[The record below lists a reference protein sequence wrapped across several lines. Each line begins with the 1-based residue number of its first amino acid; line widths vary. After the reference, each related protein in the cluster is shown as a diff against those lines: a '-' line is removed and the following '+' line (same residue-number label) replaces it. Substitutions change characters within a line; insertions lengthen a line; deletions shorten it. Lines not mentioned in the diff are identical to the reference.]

1 MPLLLSRDGETFFHT
16 SESFYFYPPPGNF
29 SLAPIFPGGGPVGLP
44 TFVTIYGSGFLGFDG
59 AAAHVRCRW
68 SRPAPTPSWWPLGF
82 SPSHGGAVAAD
93 VTEPSVLT
101 DTMMVC
107 ESYEGTDAKT
117 IVLDVSLNTGQVCGP
132 TCTRLLA
139 CSRMREHAPVGM
151 QAPDHTTTLS
161 TGAARSLCTEWDN
174 ACASHLH

>member
-1 MPLLLSRDGETFFHT
+1 MVS
-16 SESFYFYPPPGNF
+16 
-29 SLAPIFPGGGPVGLP
+29 GLYIANHHADVP
-44 TFVTIYGSGFLGFDG
+44 
-59 AAAHVRCRW
+59 
-68 SRPAPTPSWWPLGF
+68 
-82 SPSHGGAVAAD
+82 AD
-93 VTEPSVLT
+93 VTEPSLLT
-101 DTMMVC
+101 DTLMVC
-107 ESYEGTDAKT
+107 ASYGGAGAKT

-174 ACASHLH
+174 ACASHVH